1 MVQKVLHNEII
12 DKYKINRCIPVIQ
25 KNKNKNKNNKKIH
38 GGFFNNTYYLFG
50 YVIIGL
56 IVALVTYYSTKS
68 SYRWMIF
75 FVIPILVIIP
85 IVYYL
90 INNSVSN
97 INSKKPNTIYE
108 IFIFSILIFLVFII
122 INIIVYL
129 LVISTDGSES
139 MKSLKKLKLDDLK
152 PINILYDYSNNYKDK
167 LNNTQPNKNV
177 DEDYFDLNNFVKPPI
192 INQENI
198 ISIKDATINQN
209 NPSNNL
215 NNSSNNLNIPQF
227 GFNSLRTNIFDN
239 KIKVV
244 EKDIY
249 NSNDYF
255 NNNPTNLKN
264 KLIKYFRPIVAQMGK
279 NKRYFITFEVDE
291 TTIANSFL
299 ALLFKF

>member
-1 MVQKVLHNEII
+1 MVQKILHNEII

-50 YVIIGL
+50 YAIIGL

-239 KIKVV
+239 KI
-244 EKDIY
+244 
-249 NSNDYF
+249 
-255 NNNPTNLKN
+255 
-264 KLIKYFRPIVAQMGK
+264 
-279 NKRYFITFEVDE
+279 
-291 TTIANSFL
+291 
-299 ALLFKF
+299 

>member
-1 MVQKVLHNEII
+1 MVQKILHNEII

-97 INSKKPNTIYE
+97 INSKKPKTIYE

-152 PINILYDYSNNYKDK
+152 PI
-167 LNNTQPNKNV
+167 NNTQPNKNV